1 MLTDSTFY
9 FCTVL
14 FKMLSTILVLLY
26 DDNYN
31 IDFVL
36 NIEADC
42 VVVHVQLYFIL
53 NTGP

>member
-1 MLTDSTFY
+1 ML
-9 FCTVL
+9 
-14 FKMLSTILVLLY
+14 LLY

-42 VVVHVQLYFIL
+42 VVVHVQLYCIL
-53 NTGP
+53 STGP